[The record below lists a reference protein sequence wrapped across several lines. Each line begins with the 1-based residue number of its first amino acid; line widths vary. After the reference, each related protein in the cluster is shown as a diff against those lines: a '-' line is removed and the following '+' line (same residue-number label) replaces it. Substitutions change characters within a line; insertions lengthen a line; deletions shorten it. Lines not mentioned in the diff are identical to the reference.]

1 MWATGALIVGMTDHK
16 HLTELE
22 RLAIRE
28 RPDGQPL
35 MHQKWGKLLF
45 MHWRIEEAELRPL
58 IPEQLEIDTFD
69 GSAWIGFSR
78 PCSSNSSAMSRLAT
92 VSMSRRTRS
101 AVTDRSSA

>member
-1 MWATGALIVGMTDHK
+1 MDLE

-22 RLAIRE
+22 RMTIRR

-69 GSAWIGFSR
+69 GSAWIGIIPFTMWDIR
-78 PCSSNSSAMSRLAT
+78 AFPPFFPAVPGLSSAHELN
-92 VSMSRRTRS
+92 VRRSEERR
-101 AVTDRSSA
+101 VGKE